1 MGKAGNHMDMHIDFH
16 DKPVENEFDRMFDYD
31 VDDKLNPVEQ
41 ANRLDFITGYSD
53 DDEDEYVDSCDDD
66 MDLYDDNDYCGYY
79 ISETER
85 QKQDDMLK
93 ELREAHKRR
102 EAKKALIICGILMVS
117 SIVFASSPGV
127 VLFIGLM
134 LLSAK
139 ISKIF

>member
-1 MGKAGNHMDMHIDFH
+1 MDMHIDFH

-53 DDEDEYVDSCDDD
+53 DDEDGYVDSRSDDT
-66 MDLYDDNDYCGYY
+66 DLYDDDNDYCGYY
-79 ISETER
+79 MSEAER

-102 EAKKALIICGILMVS
+102 EARKALIICGILMVS

>member
-1 MGKAGNHMDMHIDFH
+1 MDMHIDFH

-53 DDEDEYVDSCDDD
+53 DDEDGYVDSCSDDT
-66 MDLYDDNDYCGYY
+66 DLYDDNDDYCGYY
-79 ISETER
+79 MSEAER

-102 EAKKALIICGILMVS
+102 EARKALIICGILMVS
-117 SIVFASSPGV
+117 GIVFASSPGV

>member
-1 MGKAGNHMDMHIDFH
+1 MDMHIDFH
-16 DKPVENEFDRMFDYD
+16 DKPVVNEFDRMFDYD

-41 ANRLDFITGYSD
+41 ANRLDFITGYTD
-53 DDEDEYVDSCDDD
+53 DGEDEYTDSCGDYT
-66 MDLYDDNDYCGYY
+66 DLYDDDDDGYGYY
-79 ISETER
+79 MSEAER

-117 SIVFASSPGV
+117 GIVFASSPGV

-139 ISKIF
+139 ISRIF

>member
-1 MGKAGNHMDMHIDFH
+1 MDMHIDFH

-41 ANRLDFITGYSD
+41 ANRLDFITGYTD
-53 DDEDEYVDSCDDD
+53 DGEDEYTDSCGDYT
-66 MDLYDDNDYCGYY
+66 DLYDDDDDGYGYY
-79 ISETER
+79 MSEAER

-117 SIVFASSPGV
+117 GIVFASSPGV

-139 ISKIF
+139 ISRIF

>member
-1 MGKAGNHMDMHIDFH
+1 MDMHIDFH

-41 ANRLDFITGYSD
+41 ADRLDFITGYSD
-53 DDEDEYVDSCDDD
+53 DDDEYVDSCADDT
-66 MDLYDDNDYCGYY
+66 DLYDDADGCGYY
-79 ISETER
+79 MSEAER
-85 QKQDDMLK
+85 QRQDEMLNR
-93 ELREAHKRR
+93 LTEAHKRR

-117 SIVFASSPGV
+117 GIVFAGSPGV

-139 ISKIF
+139 ISRIF

>member
-1 MGKAGNHMDMHIDFH
+1 MDMHIDFH
-16 DKPVENEFDRMFDYD
+16 DKPVENVFDRMFDYD

-66 MDLYDDNDYCGYY
+66 TDLYDDNDYCGYY

-117 SIVFASSPGV
+117 SIVFAGSPGV
-127 VLFIGLM
+127 ILFIGLM

>member
-1 MGKAGNHMDMHIDFH
+1 MDMHIDFH

-66 MDLYDDNDYCGYY
+66 TDLYDDNDCCGYY
-79 ISETER
+79 MSEAER

-102 EAKKALIICGILMVS
+102 EARKALIVCGILMVS
-117 SIVFASSPGV
+117 GIVFASSPGV

>member
-1 MGKAGNHMDMHIDFH
+1 MDMHIDFH

-53 DDEDEYVDSCDDD
+53 DNEDGYVDSCSDDT
-66 MDLYDDNDYCGYY
+66 DLYDDDDDDYCGYY
-79 ISETER
+79 MSEAER

-102 EAKKALIICGILMVS
+102 EARKALIICGILMVS
-117 SIVFASSPGV
+117 GIVFASSPGV